1 MVGKKDIEVG
11 LHDITGALL
20 MLNKKERILMKEL
33 LALTLSSESAKDWIA
48 KRLGAEYIKVGQKL
62 LKSMGGA

>member
-1 MVGKKDIEVG
+1 MEDKKDIEVG

-33 LALTLSSESAKDWIA
+33 LILTMSSQSAKDWIA
-48 KRLGAEYIKVGQKL
+48 QKLGDEYIKIGEKL
-62 LKSMGGA
+62 LRSMGGD